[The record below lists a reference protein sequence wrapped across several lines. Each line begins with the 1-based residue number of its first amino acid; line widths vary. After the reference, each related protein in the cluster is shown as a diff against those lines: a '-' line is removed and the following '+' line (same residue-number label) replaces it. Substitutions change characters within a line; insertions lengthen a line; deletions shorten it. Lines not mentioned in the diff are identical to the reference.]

1 MKRKRASAGAPG
13 AAPFDFVGMSCP
25 CCYRPGGARSLFCG
39 ERACAPD
46 DAPKKLAGLRALM
59 RECGV
64 AAYVVPSEDA
74 HASEYVAAADERL
87 SWLTGFTGSAG
98 DMMADRVPAMS
109 TCGTS
114 TTGWL
119 TTGEHYSLAAN
130 EEDTDATVCL
140 TAPSCMV
147 TFLPRME
154 WMRESGGMLGRTAR
168 SASHTFGNL
177 SPNFARDPLHTCVL

>member
-98 DMMADRVPAMS
+98 VALVTETHALL
-109 TCGTS
+109 
-114 TTGWL
+114 W
-119 TTGEHYSLAAN
+119 
-130 EEDTDATVCL
+130 TDARY
-140 TAPSCMV
+140 
-147 TFLPRME
+147 FLQAAEQLGAGWTLMKMYEPGVAELHE
-154 WMRESGGMLGRTAR
+154 WVATRLRPGDAVGVDGALVSAAR
-168 SASHTFGNL
+168 
-177 SPNFARDPLHTCVL
+177 ARDSTHLTSGYST